1 MRFQIITEFISK
13 INESVE
19 GRFSELQ
26 NSPIF
31 ANLPIILD
39 CKKWPHKWT
48 INEFWRW
55 RGRNFEG
62 PFNAIAWKNSCE
74 IGSIMFEWDA

>member
-1 MRFQIITEFISK
+1 MRFKIITEFISK

-26 NSPIF
+26 NSHIF

-39 CKKWPHKWT
+39 CKKWPQTSEQLMSFGDDEVETLKAHLMPLPEK
-48 INEFWRW
+48 I
-55 RGRNFEG
+55 
-62 PFNAIAWKNSCE
+62 IVK
-74 IGSIMFEWDA
+74 

>member
-39 CKKWPHKWT
+39 YKKWPQT
-48 INEFWRW
+48 NEQLMSF
-55 RGRNFEG
+55 GDDEVETLKVHLM
-62 PFNAIAWKNSCE
+62 PLPEKILVK
-74 IGSIMFEWDA
+74 

>member
-13 INESVE
+13 INESVK

-31 ANLPIILD
+31 ANLPINLD
-39 CKKWPHKWT
+39 CKKWPQT
-48 INEFWRW
+48 NEQLMSF
-55 RGRNFEG
+55 GDDEVETLKVHL
-62 PFNAIAWKNSCE
+62 ISLLEK
-74 IGSIMFEWDA
+74 ILVK

>member
-31 ANLPIILD
+31 ANLPLILD
-39 CKKWPHKWT
+39 YKKWLQT
-48 INEFWRW
+48 NEQLMSF
-55 RGRNFEG
+55 GDDEVETLKVHLM
-62 PFNAIAWKNSCE
+62 PLPEKILVK
-74 IGSIMFEWDA
+74 